1 MDDEILLRFDEAY
14 NLLVVKDLDDE
25 CEVFEVHLLDL
36 LITILTIH
44 NLIKQSFSQ
53 RGWHF
58 LFQVLNAPKHLTQSV
73 DLGILGILKNNLLKN
88 A

>member
-1 MDDEILLRFDEAY
+1 LDDEILLRFDEAY

-53 RGWHF
+53 RG
-58 LFQVLNAPKHLTQSV
+58 
-73 DLGILGILKNNLLKN
+73 
-88 A
+88 